1 MRKLAC
7 LTVLLAACSNSGN
20 GGGGG
25 GGGGNDDGGAGGGS
39 DAFIPTD
46 GPGVMMMDDKVII
59 TMATFPV
66 GAGEEVFKCQT
77 FANPFNGADAEIAEF
92 ESHMTTGSH
101 HMLMLYQNNA
111 TDGALQDCSGLTFGP
126 MAYGAQQPDTVLTYP
141 AGIATLIK
149 GTQGFNIVSH
159 YLNASANP
167 ITAEV
172 QIIMHKATPGSVTD
186 HAGVYFLNNISALYP
201 PVGGIPPMTQKTISA
216 TYTTQIPMNLLFGV
230 AHMHSRSI
238 NLTATYG
245 ASNTMLYTTDSWD
258 NAPQTAFT
266 PPVQLPAGSKITW
279 SCTIDNTTMNTL
291 TFGES
296 AGTNEMCIFDGQYY
310 PVPAG
315 MDPTINVMK

>member
-1 MRKLAC
+1 MGPF
-7 LTVLLAACSNSGN
+7 TVPASS
-20 GGGGG
+20 
-25 GGGGNDDGGAGGGS
+25 
-39 DAFIPTD
+39 
-46 GPGVMMMDDKVII
+46 
-59 TMATFPV
+59 
-66 GAGEEVFKCQT
+66 EVFKCQT

-159 YLNASANP
+159 YLNSSQSA
-167 ITAEV
+167 ITAQV
-172 QIIMHKATPGSVTD
+172 QIIMHKAQPGTVTD
-186 HAGVYFLNNISALYP
+186 HAGVYFLNDISALYP
-201 PVGGIPPMTQKTISA
+201 PVGGVPAHTMKTITAS
-216 TYTTQIPMNLLFGV
+216 YTTTIPMNLLFGV

-245 ASNTMLYTTDSWD
+245 ASNTLLYTTDSWD

-266 PPVQLPAGSKITW
+266 PPVQLPTGTKITW
-279 SCTIDNTTMNTL
+279 SCTIDNTTNNTL

-315 MDPTINVMK
+315 MDPTIDVMR